1 MPWAVCAGQSVSRHR
16 VNSGQTEQMVVPAL
30 MTVVTAEGTV
40 EQWHLA
46 HSALAKRGHRLVLES
61 PSEVEWT
68 AEASDVF
75 ECLMVLRQQLEPK
88 GVRLCCHGSR
98 RDAWASG
105 MQRDMGAGLN
115 TYLLGAVVE
124 GERPP
129 SVPTLDFAPPELVV
143 SRDDQMEWHREWL
156 RSRGA

>member
-1 MPWAVCAGQSVSRHR
+1 
-16 VNSGQTEQMVVPAL
+16 MVVPAL
-30 MTVVTAEGTV
+30 MTVVTAEGTL

-46 HSALAKRGHRLVLES
+46 HSALAPRGHRLVLES

-75 ECLMVLRQQLEPK
+75 ECLMVLRQQLEPE

-98 RDAWASG
+98 LDAWASG
-105 MQRDMGAGLN
+105 LQRDMGSGLSI
-115 TYLLGAVVE
+115 YLLGAVAE

-156 RSRGA
+156 RSHGA